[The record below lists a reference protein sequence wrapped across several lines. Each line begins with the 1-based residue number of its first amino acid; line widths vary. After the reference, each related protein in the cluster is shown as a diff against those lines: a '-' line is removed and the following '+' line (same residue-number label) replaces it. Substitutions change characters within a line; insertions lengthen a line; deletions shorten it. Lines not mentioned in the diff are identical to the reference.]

1 MGRETGDRS
10 AVSPAD
16 ITAII
21 PAAGRVPDS
30 VVALSNLTSPAMIP
44 VAGRPV
50 VQWTM
55 SYLIS
60 LGITHFRI
68 AVRERGLFVE
78 EFVDCVFG
86 ADHDVQFVVP
96 GADRGLGFTIH
107 ELASQVDTAAAL
119 AVLGDTHFEFADP
132 LVLTGTEPVVL
143 VSEVDESYRWCV
155 AEFGEDRRIKGFR
168 DKVPGLTPPLAALIG
183 VYHFPD
189 VEVLRGAADAVVR
202 EVDAAPGGP
211 GGLVDFTRVLERVGE
226 STEIIA
232 ADAAVWLDCGNPDTQ
247 ASSQRV
253 LLEQR
258 AFNQLSVDTTFGTIT
273 KRSTRREKFVDEI
286 NYLRMLPDHLSVLFP
301 RVIDFSIDWDDPFVT
316 MEFYGYP
323 TLAELFVFE
332 NVDAGIWR
340 RVLEHL
346 HHVLQEGFLSHRR
359 PLPPGATHEM
369 LLGKALERL
378 DAIDDRSVLSD
389 LLRRDGSLN
398 VNGRPLRGVNEL
410 TPILED
416 EIVALAASAEGSII
430 HGDLC
435 FSNILFDLRSGIFKF
450 IDPRGSYGH
459 AGIYGDPRYDIAKL
473 YHSVYGLYDFITADL
488 FRVHVDGTDAQLD
501 IRTRPYHGEIRD
513 EFDHLFFT
521 TFDRREILLATGLI
535 FIGLPALH
543 YDHPNRQLAF
553 YLRGL
558 QILDEALALP
568 RSDQVRGT

>member
-1 MGRETGDRS
+1 MGSASGDRA

-96 GADRGLGFTIH
+96 QADRGLGFTIR
-107 ELASQVDTAAAL
+107 ELASQVDTPAAL

-132 LVLTGTEPVVL
+132 LVLTTPDPVVL

-155 AEFGEDRRIKGFR
+155 AEFGEDRRVKGFR

-183 VYHFPD
+183 VYYFPD
-189 VEVLRGAADAVVR
+189 VEVLRRAADAVVR
-202 EVDAAPGGP
+202 DVDATPDGD
-211 GGLVDFTRVLERVGE
+211 GLVDFTQVLERVGE
-226 STEIIA
+226 SNQIIA

-273 KRSTRREKFVDEI
+273 KRSSRREKFVDEI
-286 NYLRMLPDHLSVLFP
+286 NYLRMLPDHLAVLFP

-346 HHVLQEGFLSHRR
+346 HHVLNEGFMSHRR
-359 PLPPGATHEM
+359 PLPASATHEM
-369 LLGKALERL
+369 LLGKALSRL
-378 DAIDDRSVLSD
+378 EAIDDGSVLSE
-389 LLRRDGSLN
+389 LLRREGTIN
-398 VNGRPLRGVNEL
+398 VNGRPLRGLTEL
-410 TPILED
+410 APLLEA
-416 EIVALAASAEGSII
+416 ESVALAESAEGSII

-488 FRVHVDGTDAQLD
+488 FRVHIDGDDAQLD

-513 EFDHLFFT
+513 EFDHLFFS
-521 TFDRREILLATGLI
+521 TFDRREILLVTGLI

-558 QILDEALALP
+558 QLLDEALALP
-568 RSDQVRGT
+568 RSPRRSEA